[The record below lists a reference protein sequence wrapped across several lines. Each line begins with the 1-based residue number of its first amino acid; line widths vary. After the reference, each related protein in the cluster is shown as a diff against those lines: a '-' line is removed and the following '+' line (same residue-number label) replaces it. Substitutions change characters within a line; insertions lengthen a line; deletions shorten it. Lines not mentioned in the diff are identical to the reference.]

1 METTNNSGRRLS
13 RRGFLGLGGAAAL
26 VAGASLAGCAPRS
39 GATAEDKM
47 ASTGAAPSIEGIE
60 WADEADA
67 VICGYGAAGVAAAVE
82 VTEAGGSALVL
93 EMAGEPGGATRMS
106 GGLVYLG
113 GGTRLQKACG
123 LEDSI
128 DNMKAYVKAIGT
140 PVAAEEAMMDLFCE
154 KSPELFDWL
163 EAHGVEFDEA
173 ADTEGRNVVG
183 PTGISLE
190 YSGNERGWEYAQ
202 IATPVPRGHTPR
214 HQDMAEAAAGLFDP
228 LAACAE
234 DGGARVLYNAEVT
247 SLIQDET
254 GRVVG
259 VWATVDGEPK
269 AYRATKGVL
278 LSTGAFTLNEEM
290 CADYCPE
297 GVIATGK
304 TAHPN
309 DMGSGIKMG
318 LAIGAATRGMGQA
331 SFQRFVYI
339 FGNGPTRGMLVD
351 KRGLRIVDEAAY
363 SNWVGRAIWTMSP
376 EKAYLVM
383 DDEMAQDLDPLFGST
398 MEIVASA
405 DTIEELARALDLEE
419 ATLANTMKRYNEL
432 AEAGDDADF
441 HKDPAFLAPLVKA
454 PFHAVNMD
462 ATQASFHSL
471 GGLKINEKAEVISVS
486 GDVIPG
492 LYSAGRNAC
501 AIFGNY
507 YGSGSSIAEGL
518 MFGRFAG
525 QSIAAQ

>member
-1 METTNNSGRRLS
+1 MSKVNKGASCLTRRN
-13 RRGFLGLGGAAAL
+13 FLCLGGAAAL
-26 VAGASLAGCAPRS
+26 ASGASLVGCAPQQKTQQS
-39 GATAEDKM
+39 TM
-47 ASTGAAPSIEGIE
+47 ANTSAGGSVEGIS

-67 VICGYGAAGVAAAVE
+67 VVCGYGAAGVAAAVE
-82 VTEAGGSALVL
+82 VIEAGGSALVL
-93 EMAGEPGGATRMS
+93 EMSGEPGGATRMS

-123 LEDSI
+123 LEDSV
-128 DNMKAYVKAIGT
+128 DNMKAYVKAVGK
-140 PVAAEEAMMDLFCE
+140 PVAADEAMMDLFCE

-163 EAHGVEFDEA
+163 EAHGVVFDEA

-183 PTGISLE
+183 PAGISLE

-202 IATPVPRGHTPR
+202 VATPVPRGHTPR

-228 LAACAE
+228 LATCAE
-234 DGGARVLYNAEVT
+234 EGGARVIYNAEVT
-247 SLIQDET
+247 SLIQDEA

-259 VWATVDGEPK
+259 VWAIVDGENK
-269 AYRATKGVL
+269 AFRATKGVL

-297 GVIATGK
+297 GVVATGK

-331 SFQRFVYI
+331 SFQRFIYI

-351 KRGLRIVDEAAY
+351 KRGVRIVDEAAY

-398 MEIVASA
+398 MEIAASA
-405 DTIEELARALDLEE
+405 DTIEELARAIDLDE
-419 ATLANTMKRYNEL
+419 AALANTARRYNEL
-432 AEAGDDADF
+432 AEAGEDVDF

-454 PFHAVNMD
+454 PFHAVSLD
-462 ATQASFHSL
+462 ASQASFHSL

-486 GDVIPG
+486 GEIIPG